1 MESEAH
7 ASLTESQA
15 SLSLK
20 RKSPSGCELGVMKK
34 IELKKRARTAG
45 ITQDELDEAGEAE
58 DEAAAVIELILARM
72 RQEGYKQD
80 L

>member
-7 ASLTESQA
+7 AR
-15 SLSLK
+15 LK

-58 DEAAAVIELILARM
+58 DEAAAVIELILAKM